1 MRDSEEPFPGHS
13 AIVESLLP
21 SEYYVE
27 APAELVSG
35 QPHDLMEG
43 IFEERSPRHGELD
56 MRRQGIGLT
65 QVTELRKL
73 PSEGSLI
80 LGWHSVSSLGTFLTS
95 PGSRVIKGGGPGVVV
110 HEVSD
115 AVLGVSHLPA
125 GGQWLLLQLSLCPG
139 VLPLGGSVLVIDKV
153 DSTIG
158 LYPLLPA
165 VWQGAQGVVLRLPPL
180 LRVEE
185 ALVLH
190 LHDAGSLPLPGG
202 HLLQPVRVRA
212 LPGGL
217 SGVVIHVVDS
227 APRVPPHLPARG
239 QRLRPLPG
247 GGPRVVVHVVPPSV
261 LVASHLPAWR

>member
-35 QPHDLMEG
+35 QPHDLVEG

-110 HEVSD
+110 HV
-115 AVLGVSHLPA
+115 VLPPVLVTPHLPPRRER
-125 GGQWLLLQLSLCPG
+125 LLMLCPG
-139 VLPLGGSVLVIDKV
+139 PGR
-153 DSTIG
+153 G
-158 LYPLLPA
+158 LT
-165 VWQGAQGVVLRLPPL
+165 
-180 LRVEE
+180 
-185 ALVLH
+185 
-190 LHDAGSLPLPGG
+190 GG
-202 HLLQPVRVRA
+202 HRTSCIVGGGRGGRA
-212 LPGGL
+212 DAVSQAL
-217 SGVVIHVVDS
+217 SGAVRD
-227 APRVPPHLPARG
+227 RG
-239 QRLRPLPG
+239 ESHFPL
-247 GGPRVVVHVVPPSV
+247 
-261 LVASHLPAWR
+261 